1 MWARLT
7 GIGFNELCA
16 RLESSMHGPL
26 PGVDAQL
33 AMAPG
38 PRRPGWKPGHVPDGC
53 RPAAALLPL
62 YEGRD
67 ARPHLVLTLRSR
79 RLVRHSGQ
87 VSLPGGA
94 LDEGES
100 VERCALREA
109 REEIGLREELVTL
122 AGSLTPLHIP
132 ASGFVLNTV
141 VGVVSDRPS
150 FEPDHREV
158 EEIVE
163 TPLDVLCDPDSL
175 NRETMERPG
184 GTLDVPYFR
193 VGEHKVWGA
202 TAMILAEFL
211 ELLSSGRD

>member
-1 MWARLT
+1 VWESLS
-7 GIGFNELCA
+7 GIGFDALCA
-16 RLESSMHGPL
+16 RLRSAVPGPL
-26 PGVDAQL
+26 PGIDAQL
-33 AMAPG
+33 EMAPG
-38 PRRPGWKPGHVPDGC
+38 PRRPGWKPGHVPDSC
-53 RPAAALLPL
+53 RRAAALLPL

-67 ARPHLVLTLRSR
+67 ARPHLVLTLRSS

-122 AGSLTPLHIP
+122 VGPLTPLHIP
-132 ASGFVLNTV
+132 ASGFVLSTV
-141 VGVVSDRPS
+141 VGIVSDWPS

-158 EEIVE
+158 EEVVE
-163 TPLDVLCDPDSL
+163 TPLDVLCDPSSL
-175 NRETMERPG
+175 GRETMQRPG

-193 VGEHKVWGA
+193 VGKHKVWGA

-211 ELLSSGRD
+211 ELLAARRV